1 MKKILIVDDS
11 TMTLSILKKS
21 LYERFDD
28 IEILTAINYK
38 DGLKYILQ
46 YGSSIDIAII
56 DLHLPDSKDGAM
68 INVIEANSI
77 KSIVLSSILDTQSKD
92 IIFSKSCIIDCIAK
106 DGKKSIKSVVNA
118 INREFKNEDK
128 EILVVDDSLVQVK
141 AAEKILKKMNLKVT
155 TASDGVEALD
165 IIENSGKVFS
175 LVLTDYHMPKM
186 DGMELTFRLR
196 ELFDKDE
203 LGIIVLSSDSASD
216 VVSEFLKIGA
226 NDFINKPYSEIE
238 VITRINSNLDLVD
251 LFKETKELANRD
263 FLTGLY
269 NRRYFFESGNV
280 IIEKAKRENKPLALA
295 MFDIDKFKNINDTYG
310 HDVGDITIC
319 EVKNILEKYLRNS
332 DLVARFGGEEFCIL
346 IDNITF
352 DDTKKLLEKIRL
364 AFEENV
370 FSINEVE
377 LNFTVSI
384 GAFYG
389 LNTNLEEMLKVA
401 DDGLY
406 KCKNSGRNKVYIENL
421 TDN

>member
-21 LYERFDD
+21 LYERLDD
-28 IEILTAINYK
+28 IEILTASNYK
-38 DGLKYILQ
+38 DGLRLILK

-77 KSIVLSSILDTQSKD
+77 KSIVLSSILDTQSKEM
-92 IIFSKSCIIDCIAK
+92 IFSKSCIIDCIAK
-106 DGKKSIKSVVNA
+106 DGKRSIKSVINA
-118 INREFKNEDK
+118 VNREFKNKDK
-128 EILVVDDSLVQVK
+128 EILVVDDSIVQVK

-155 TASDGVEALD
+155 TANNGAEALD
-165 IIENSGKVFS
+165 IIENSDKVFS
-175 LVLTDYHMPKM
+175 LVLTDYHMPKI

-196 ELFDKDE
+196 EMYDKDE

-251 LFKETKELANRD
+251 LFRETKEMANRD

-269 NRRYFFESGNV
+269 NRRYFFESGNI
-280 IIEKAKRENKPLALA
+280 IIEKAKREKKNLALA

-310 HDVGDITIC
+310 HEVGDMAIC
-319 EVKNILEKYLRNS
+319 EVGNIVEKYLRSS

-346 IDNITF
+346 IDNITL
-352 DDTKKLLEKIRL
+352 DDTKKLLEKIRV
-364 AFEENV
+364 AFEENII
-370 FSINEVE
+370 SLNELE
-377 LNFTVSI
+377 LKFTVSI
-384 GAFYG
+384 GAYYG
-389 LNTNLEEMLKVA
+389 LDNNLEEMLRIA

-406 KCKNSGRNKVYIENL
+406 KCKDSGRNKVHIEDL